1 MKGIYIDMKKIN
13 ILMKTFNHIKDRHF
27 PEGYPDVM
35 QNAIDN
41 LVGWFLNK
49 IGERFDLNEIKII
62 LDIGSLNGI
71 ESVKFTE
78 KLPNCK
84 VHTFEPNP
92 ESYNNVLLSTEGI
105 ENVEVH
111 NVAASNFNGESDFY
125 ITYDN
130 MGGSSLLEPSGV
142 IHKTGSSFLKT
153 VVNVIR
159 LDEFC
164 YENKI
169 TDVNV
174 LWMDVHGSELNIFK
188 GMGDILN
195 DVKAIYVECSM
206 IPYYNGAA
214 HKDEV
219 IEYLN
224 KYNFELVSETHHD
237 NYEGDFMFL
246 KRI

>member
-1 MKGIYIDMKKIN
+1 
-13 ILMKTFNHIKDRHF
+13 MKTFNHIKDRHF
-27 PEGYPDVM
+27 PEGYPDSM

-41 LVGWFLNK
+41 LVKWFLNK
-49 IGERFDLNEIKII
+49 ISERFNLDEIKTI

-78 KLPNCK
+78 KLPNCN
-84 VHTFEPNP
+84 VHTFEPNL
-92 ESYNNVLLSTEGI
+92 ESYNNILISTEGI
-105 ENVEVH
+105 DNIKVH
-111 NVAASNFNGESDFY
+111 NLAASNFNGKSDFY

-130 MGGSSLLEPSGV
+130 MGGSSLLQPSI
-142 IHKTGSSFLKT
+142 IHKTGPTISKT
-153 VVNVIR
+153 EVNVIR
-159 LDEFC
+159 LDEWTI
-164 YENKI
+164 ENNVKNI
-169 TDVNV
+169 NV
-174 LWMDVHGSELNIFK
+174 LWMDVQGSELNIFK

-206 IPYYNGAA
+206 IPYYTGAA

-219 IEYLN
+219 IEYLS

-246 KRI
+246 KKI